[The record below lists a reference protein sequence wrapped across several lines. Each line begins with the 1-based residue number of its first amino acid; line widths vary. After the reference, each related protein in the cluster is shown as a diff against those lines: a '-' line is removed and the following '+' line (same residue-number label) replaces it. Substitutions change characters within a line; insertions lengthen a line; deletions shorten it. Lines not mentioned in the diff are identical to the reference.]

1 MAKKTRKRVVK
12 AKKTKRATKRTTKRA
27 ASKKAAS
34 RSKAKK
40 RPAAR
45 KRKLKKQGIAGRV
58 SGAFQNMVDTVN
70 ETSALREK
78 MTRDRGPSD
87 F

>member
-1 MAKKTRKRVVK
+1 MARKTRKRVAK
-12 AKKTKRATKRTTKRA
+12 AKKAKRATRRT
-27 ASKKAAS
+27 KARKAVS
-34 RSKAKK
+34 RSKPKK

-45 KRKLKKQGIAGRV
+45 KRKAKAQGIAGKV
-58 SGAFQNMVDTVN
+58 SSAFESVVDTVK

-78 MTRDRGPSD
+78 MTRDSGPED